1 MVKYLKNTRE
11 DKKMFCKNCGKEIDD
26 GAVVCPNCGVAV
38 STVPTETQSAPVTQ
52 KNTIALVGFIFSF
65 LIGLVGLICSI
76 VGLNRV
82 KNFTGP
88 NDVTY
93 KGLAIAGIVISA
105 VNMFLGFM
113 LNFLF

>member
-1 MVKYLKNTRE
+1 M
-11 DKKMFCKNCGKEIDD
+11 
-26 GAVVCPNCGVAV
+26 
-38 STVPTETQSAPVTQ
+38 
-52 KNTIALVGFIFSF
+52 
-65 LIGLVGLICSI
+65 IGLVGLICSI

-105 VNMFLGFM
+105 VNMVLGFM